1 MSAFKSLTSQDVII
15 TPLTVNKRFS
25 FTTTASLE
33 SPDVEIDRF
42 IGINIPDS
50 IPFNP
55 NTDPTTGEISTQYQR
70 LVYDGIKQLYYSNEL
85 PNPEGIFIVTDLNG
99 NIVEDSSITNVHS
112 RFDNY
117 LQTTLSQS
125 RFFPTGAYDQV
136 AVISIPK
143 KLFGDYIVPGS
154 VRYIAGL
161 STGTGLLVSA
171 SLINEPLIK
180 KDINNY
186 PLVDGSGSA
195 ENPINWTLN
204 LDNVGWFDAGAIEI
218 PEIAYPY
225 TIQVTAS
232 FPPSSGSLYVAPQ
245 DYSNPTSSYTV
256 RTTTNPI
263 VVGGTNYPNTAPF
276 EYVIEPIPTGITMS
290 LAIDNGDST
299 YTPVASSSI
308 TFLTNSSV
316 SMSFNYTSIVENV
329 NYVLIPTFNA
339 SDTEEVIIPIN
350 ANIKLTTTDTKVDV
364 RDNGE
369 GNLYTVG
376 TILTEPVGI
385 VVYPHGMI
393 ILTDQALMTN
403 FTSSTVT
410 INFQSARTIHE
421 IQYKCTIRENEFNY
435 SLNPSLLSGSTFV
448 NPLLIT
454 GSVNTLGQVYDF
466 VTGSFFSPYITTI
479 GLYNDDNELL
489 AVAKLSQPLPT
500 SRTTDMS
507 ILVNLD
513 M

>member
-1 MSAFKSLTSQDVII
+1 MSAFKSLTSQDVIV

-25 FTTTASLE
+25 FTGTASVE
-33 SPDVEIDRF
+33 SPNVEIDRF
-42 IGINIPDS
+42 IGVNIPDS

-55 NTDPTTGEISTQYQR
+55 DIDPTTGRISTQYQR
-70 LVYDGIKQLYYSNEL
+70 LVYDSIKQLYYSNEL
-85 PNPEGIFIVTDLNG
+85 PNPEGTVIVTDLNG
-99 NIVEDSSITNVHS
+99 NIVESNLTTNVHS

-125 RFFPTGAYDQV
+125 RFFPTGAYEQV
-136 AVISIPK
+136 GIVAIPK

-161 STGTGLLVSA
+161 STGNGLLISA
-171 SLINEPLIK
+171 SLVNEPLIK

-186 PLVDGSGSA
+186 PLIDGSGSV
-195 ENPINWTLN
+195 ENPISWNLN
-204 LDNVGWFDAGAIEI
+204 LDTVGWFDGGIIEI

-225 TIQVTAS
+225 TVEVSAS
-232 FPPSSGSLYVAPQ
+232 FPPSTGSLYVAPQ
-245 DYSNPTSSYTV
+245 NYSHPTGSYTV
-256 RTTTNPI
+256 LTTTSPI
-263 VVGGTNYPNTAPF
+263 VVDGTPYSNTSPF

-290 LAIDNGDST
+290 LAIDNGGS
-299 YTPVASSSI
+299 YTVVASSSV
-308 TFLTNSSV
+308 TFLPGAPV
-316 SMSFNYTSIVENV
+316 SMSFSYTSTDENS

-339 SDTEEVIIPIN
+339 SDTEEATILIN
-350 ANIKLTTTDTKVDV
+350 TNIKLTTTDTRVDI

-376 TILTEPVGI
+376 TLITDPVGI
-385 VVYPHGMI
+385 VVYTHGMV

-410 INFQSARTIHE
+410 IDFQSARTIYE
-421 IQYKCTIRENEFNY
+421 TQYKCTIRENEFNY

-448 NPLLIT
+448 NPLLTT

-466 VTGSFFSPYITTI
+466 VTGSFFSPYITTV
-479 GLYNDDNELL
+479 GLYNDNNELL

>member
-1 MSAFKSLTSQDVII
+1 MSAFKSLTSQDVIV

-25 FTTTASLE
+25 FTGTASVE
-33 SPDVEIDRF
+33 SSNIEIDRF
-42 IGINIPDS
+42 IGVNIPDS
-50 IPFNP
+50 IPFSP
-55 NTDPTTGEISTQYQR
+55 DTDPTTGQISTQYQR
-70 LVYDGIKQLYYSNEL
+70 LIYSSIKQLYYSNEL
-85 PNPEGIFIVTDLNG
+85 PNFEGTVIITDLNG
-99 NIVEDSSITNVHS
+99 NIIESNLTTDVHS

-125 RFFPTGAYDQV
+125 RFFPTGAYDQI
-136 AVISIPK
+136 AITSIPK

-186 PLVDGSGSA
+186 PLIDGSGSA
-195 ENPINWTLN
+195 ENPINWIVNSDTVN
-204 LDNVGWFDAGAIEI
+204 WFNGGAVDI
-218 PEIAYPY
+218 PSVAYPY
-225 TIQVTAS
+225 TIEITAS
-232 FPPSSGSLYVAPQ
+232 FPPSSGSLYVSPQ
-245 DYSNPTSSYTV
+245 DYSHPTSSYTV
-256 RTTTNPI
+256 LDTNDPI
-263 VVGGTNYPNTAPF
+263 DIYPNNPPY

-290 LAIDNGDST
+290 LAIDNGNNT

-308 TFLTNSSV
+308 AFLAGSPV
-316 SMSFNYTSIVENV
+316 SMSFNYTSTSENT
-329 NYVLIPTFNA
+329 NYVLIPTFNT
-339 SDTEEVIIPIN
+339 SDVEEATTSIN
-350 ANIKLTTTDTKVDV
+350 ATIKLTTTDTKVDI

-369 GNLYTVG
+369 GNLYAVG
-376 TILTEPVGI
+376 TLLTEPVGI
-385 VVYPHGMI
+385 VVYTHGMI

-410 INFQSARTIHE
+410 VDFQSARTIHE
-421 IQYKCTIRENEFNY
+421 VQYKCTIRENEFNY
-435 SLNPSLLSGSTFV
+435 SLNPSLLSGSNFV
-448 NPLLIT
+448 NPLLTT
-454 GSVNTLGQVYDF
+454 GSVSTLGQVYDF

-479 GLYNDDNELL
+479 GLYNDNDELL

>member
-1 MSAFKSLTSQDVII
+1 MSAFKSLTSQDVIV

-33 SPDVEIDRF
+33 SPNVEIDRF
-42 IGINIPDS
+42 IWINIPDS

-70 LVYDGIKQLYYSNEL
+70 LVYSGIKQLYYSNEL
-85 PNPEGIFIVTDLNG
+85 PNSEGTLIVTDLNG
-99 NIVEDSSITNVHS
+99 NIVEDTLTTNVHS

-136 AVISIPK
+136 AIIAIPK

-161 STGTGLLVSA
+161 STGTGLLISA
-171 SLINEPLIK
+171 SLLNGFLIK

-186 PLVDGSGSA
+186 PLVNGSGSD
-195 ENPINWTLN
+195 ENPINWNLN
-204 LDNVGWFDAGAIEI
+204 LDTVNWFNAGTIEI

-225 TIQVTAS
+225 TIEVTAS
-232 FPPSSGSLYVAPQ
+232 FPPSTGSLYVAPQ
-245 DYSNPTSSYTV
+245 DYSTPTTSYTV
-256 RTTTNPI
+256 YDDNPTI
-263 VVGGTNYPNTAPF
+263 NGYPNAAPF

-299 YTPVASSSI
+299 YTFVASSSAAL
-308 TFLTNSSV
+308 LTGSSV
-316 SMSFNYTSIVENV
+316 SLSFNYTSIDENV
-329 NYVLIPTFNA
+329 NYVLIPTFNNSDVEEA
-339 SDTEEVIIPIN
+339 STLIN
-350 ANIKLTTTDTKVDV
+350 ATMKLITTDTRVAI

-369 GNLYTVG
+369 GNLYAIDT
-376 TILTEPVGI
+376 LLADPVGI
-385 VVYPHGMI
+385 VVYTHGMVV
-393 ILTDQALMTN
+393 LTDQALMTN

-410 INFQSARTIHE
+410 IDFQSARTIYE
-421 IQYKCTIRENEFNY
+421 TQYKCTIRENEFNY
-435 SLNPSLLSGSTFV
+435 SLNPSLLSGSNFV
-448 NPLLIT
+448 NPLLTT
-454 GSVNTLGQVYDF
+454 GSVNTLGQVYNF
-466 VTGSFFSPYITTI
+466 VTGSFFSPYITTV
-479 GLYNDDNELL
+479 GLYNDNNELL

>member
-1 MSAFKSLTSQDVII
+1 MSAFKSFTSQDVIV
-15 TPLTVNKRFS
+15 TPLVVNKRFS
-25 FTTTASLE
+25 FTGTASFE
-33 SPDVEIDRF
+33 SPDVEIDRLV
-42 IGINIPDS
+42 GTNIPES
-50 IPFNP
+50 VPFDLD
-55 NTDPTTGEISTQYQR
+55 TDPITGQVSTRYQR
-70 LVYDGIKQLYYSNEL
+70 LVYNSVKQLYYSNEL
-85 PNPEGIFIVTDLNG
+85 PNPEGTIIITDLNG
-99 NIVEDSSITNVHS
+99 NIVENNLPTDIHS

-136 AVISIPK
+136 GIVAIPK

-154 VRYIAGL
+154 VRYSAGL
-161 STGTGLLVSA
+161 STGTGLLISA
-171 SLINEPLIK
+171 SLVNELLIK

-186 PLVDGSGSA
+186 PLINGSGSP
-195 ENPINWTLN
+195 ENPINWSLN
-204 LDNVGWFDAGAIEI
+204 LDTVGWFDAGAIEI
-218 PEIAYPY
+218 PDIAYPY
-225 TIQVTAS
+225 TIEVSAS
-232 FPPSSGSLYVAPQ
+232 FPPSLGSLYVAPQ

-256 RTTTNPI
+256 RTTTSSI
-263 VVGGTNYPNTAPF
+263 VVDGTSYPNAAPF

-290 LAIDNGDST
+290 LAIDNGGS
-299 YTPVASSSI
+299 YTIVASSSLA
-308 TFLTNSSV
+308 FLSSSSV
-316 SMSFNYTSIVENV
+316 SMSFSYTSTDENS

-339 SDTEEVIIPIN
+339 SDTEEATTSTNVT
-350 ANIKLTTTDTKVDV
+350 IKLTTTDTKVDV

-369 GNLYTVG
+369 GNLYSIG
-376 TILTEPVGI
+376 SLLTAPVGI
-385 VVYPHGMI
+385 VVYTHGMV
-393 ILTDQALMTN
+393 ILTDQALLTN
-403 FTSSTVT
+403 FTSSTTTV
-410 INFQSARTIHE
+410 NFQSARTIYE
-421 IQYKCTIRENEFNY
+421 TQYKCTIRENEFNY

-448 NPLLIT
+448 NPLLTT

-466 VTGSFFSPYITTI
+466 VTGSFFSPYITTV

>member
-1 MSAFKSLTSQDVII
+1 MSAFKSLTSQDVIV

-25 FTTTASLE
+25 FTGTASVE
-33 SPDVEIDRF
+33 SPNVEIDRF
-42 IGINIPDS
+42 IGVNIPDS

-55 NTDPTTGEISTQYQR
+55 DTDPTTGRISTQYQR
-70 LVYDGIKQLYYSNEL
+70 LVYDSIKQLYYSNEL
-85 PNPEGIFIVTDLNG
+85 PNSEGTIIITDLNG
-99 NIVEDSSITNVHS
+99 NIVESNLTTDVHS

-125 RFFPTGAYDQV
+125 RFFPTGAYEQV
-136 AVISIPK
+136 GIIAIPK

-161 STGTGLLVSA
+161 STGNGLLISA
-171 SLINEPLIK
+171 SLVNEPLIK
-180 KDINNY
+180 KDINGY
-186 PLVDGSGSA
+186 PLIDGSGSV
-195 ENPINWTLN
+195 ENPISWNLN
-204 LDNVGWFDAGAIEI
+204 LDTVGWFDGGIIEI

-225 TIQVTAS
+225 TVIISAS
-232 FPPSSGSLYVAPQ
+232 FPPSTGSLYVAPQ
-245 DYSNPTSSYTV
+245 NYSHPTGSYTV
-256 RTTTNPI
+256 RDTTNPI
-263 VVGGTNYPNTAPF
+263 VVGGTNYPNAAPF

-290 LAIDNGDST
+290 LAIDNGGS
-299 YTPVASSSI
+299 YTIVASSSV
-308 TFLTNSSV
+308 TFLSGAPV
-316 SMSFNYTSIVENV
+316 SMSFSYTSTDENS
-329 NYVLIPTFNA
+329 NYVLIPNFNV
-339 SDTEEVIIPIN
+339 SDTEEATILIN
-350 ANIKLTTTDTKVDV
+350 ANIKLTTTDVKVDI

-376 TILTEPVGI
+376 TLITDPVGI
-385 VVYPHGMI
+385 VVYTHGMVL
-393 ILTDQALMTN
+393 LTDQALMTN

-410 INFQSARTIHE
+410 IDFQSARTIYE
-421 IQYKCTIRENEFNY
+421 TQYKCTIRENEFNY

-448 NPLLIT
+448 NPLLTT

-466 VTGSFFSPYITTI
+466 VTGSFFSPYVTTV

-507 ILVNLD
+507 ILINLD

>member
-1 MSAFKSLTSQDVII
+1 MSAFKSLTSQDVIV

-25 FTTTASLE
+25 FTGTASIE
-33 SPDVEIDRF
+33 SPNIEIDRF
-42 IGINIPDS
+42 IGVNIPDS

-55 NTDPTTGEISTQYQR
+55 DTDPTTGQISTQYQR
-70 LVYDGIKQLYYSNEL
+70 LVYDSIKQLYYSNEL
-85 PNPEGIFIVTDLNG
+85 SNPEGVLIVTDFNG
-99 NIVEDSSITNVHS
+99 NIIENTLATNIHS
-112 RFDNY
+112 RFNNY

-136 AVISIPK
+136 AIVAIPK

-161 STGTGLLVSA
+161 STGTGLLISVS
-171 SLINEPLIK
+171 LVNNLLIK
-180 KDINNY
+180 KDINNG
-186 PLVDGSGSA
+186 PLINGSGSA
-195 ENPINWTLN
+195 DNPINWILN
-204 LDNVGWFDAGAIEI
+204 QDTVGWFNDGAIDI

-225 TIQVTAS
+225 TIQITAS
-232 FPPSSGSLYVAPQ
+232 FPASSGSLYVAPQ

-263 VVGGTNYPNTAPF
+263 VVSGTNYPNAAPF

-290 LAIDNGDST
+290 LAIDNGNNT

-308 TFLTNSSV
+308 AFLAGSPV
-316 SMSFNYTSIVENV
+316 SMSFSYTSTSENT

-339 SDTEEVIIPIN
+339 SDTEEALTLIN
-350 ANIKLTTTDTKVDV
+350 TTIRLTTTDTKVDV

-376 TILTEPVGI
+376 SILTEPVGI
-385 VVYPHGMI
+385 VVYTHGMI

-410 INFQSARTIHE
+410 IDFQSARTIYE
-421 IQYKCTIRENEFNY
+421 TQYKCTIRENEFNY
-435 SLNPSLLSGSTFV
+435 SLNPSLLSGSNFV
-448 NPLLIT
+448 NPLLTT

-466 VTGSFFSPYITTI
+466 VTGSFFSPYITTV

>member
-1 MSAFKSLTSQDVII
+1 MSAFKSLTSQDVIV

-25 FTTTASLE
+25 FTGTASVE
-33 SPDVEIDRF
+33 SSNVEIDRF
-42 IGINIPDS
+42 IGVNIPES

-55 NTDPTTGEISTQYQR
+55 DTDPTTGQISTQYQR
-70 LVYDGIKQLYYSNEL
+70 LIYGGIKQLYYSNEL
-85 PNPEGIFIVTDLNG
+85 PNPEGISIITDLNG
-99 NIVEDSSITNVHS
+99 NIVENTSATNVHS

-125 RFFPTGAYDQV
+125 RFFPTGAYNQV

-161 STGTGLLVSA
+161 STGDGLLISA
-171 SLINEPLIK
+171 SLLSDFLIK
-180 KDINNY
+180 KDIDNY

-195 ENPINWTLN
+195 ENPISWNLN
-204 LDNVGWFDAGAIEI
+204 LDTVGWFDAGIIEI

-225 TIQVTAS
+225 TIEVTAS
-232 FPPSSGSLYVAPQ
+232 FPPSTGSLYVAPQ
-245 DYSNPTSSYTV
+245 NYSSPTTSYTV
-256 RTTTNPI
+256 YDNSPTIN
-263 VVGGTNYPNTAPF
+263 GYPNTAPF

-290 LAIDNGDST
+290 LAIDNGDNT
-299 YTPVASSSI
+299 YTFVASSSV
-308 TFLTNSSV
+308 TLLTGSSV
-316 SMSFNYTSIVENV
+316 SMSFSYTSISENT

-339 SDTEEVIIPIN
+339 SDVEEASTLIS
-350 ANIKLTTTDTKVDV
+350 ANMKLTTTDVKVDV

-369 GNLYTVG
+369 GNLYTVD
-376 TILTEPVGI
+376 TLLTDPVGI
-385 VVYPHGMI
+385 VVYTHGMVL
-393 ILTDQALMTN
+393 LTDQALMTN

-410 INFQSARTIHE
+410 IDFQSARTIYE
-421 IQYKCTIRENEFNY
+421 TQYKCTIRENEFNY
-435 SLNPSLLSGSTFV
+435 SLNPSLLSGSNFV
-448 NPLLIT
+448 NPLLTT
-454 GSVNTLGQVYDF
+454 GSLNTLGQVYDF
-466 VTGSFFSPYITTI
+466 VTGSFFSPYITTV
-479 GLYNDDNELL
+479 GLYNDNNELL

>member
-1 MSAFKSLTSQDVII
+1 MSAFKSLTSQDVIV

-25 FTTTASLE
+25 FTGTASVE
-33 SPDVEIDRF
+33 SLNIGIDRF
-42 IGINIPDS
+42 IGVNIPDS

-55 NTDPTTGEISTQYQR
+55 DLDPTTGRISTQYQR
-70 LVYDGIKQLYYSNEL
+70 LVYDSIKQLYYSNEL
-85 PNPEGIFIVTDLNG
+85 PNSEGTVIITDLNG
-99 NIVEDSSITNVHS
+99 NIVESNLTTDVHS

-136 AVISIPK
+136 GIIAIPE

-154 VRYIAGL
+154 VKYIAGL
-161 STGTGLLVSA
+161 STGTGLLISA
-171 SLINEPLIK
+171 SLVNEIFIK

-186 PLVDGSGSA
+186 PLVDGSGSV
-195 ENPINWTLN
+195 ENPISWNLN
-204 LDNVGWFDAGAIEI
+204 LDTVGWFDSGIIEI

-225 TIQVTAS
+225 TVVVSAS
-232 FPPSSGSLYVAPQ
+232 FPPSTGSLYVAPQ
-245 DYSNPTSSYTV
+245 NYSHPTGSYTV
-256 RTTTNPI
+256 RDTTNPI
-263 VVGGTNYPNTAPF
+263 VVDGANYPNRTPF

-290 LAIDNGDST
+290 LAIDNGDNT
-299 YTPVASSSI
+299 YTPVASSSV
-308 TFLTNSSV
+308 TFLSGAPV
-316 SMSFNYTSIVENV
+316 SMSFNYTSTSENT

-339 SDTEEVIIPIN
+339 IDTEEATILIN
-350 ANIKLTTTDTKVDV
+350 ANIKLTTTDTKVDI

-376 TILTEPVGI
+376 TLITDPVGI
-385 VVYPHGMI
+385 VVYPHGMV

-410 INFQSARTIHE
+410 IDFQSARTIYE
-421 IQYKCTIRENEFNY
+421 TQYKCTIRENEFNY

-448 NPLLIT
+448 NPLLTT

-466 VTGSFFSPYITTI
+466 VTGSFFSPYVTTV